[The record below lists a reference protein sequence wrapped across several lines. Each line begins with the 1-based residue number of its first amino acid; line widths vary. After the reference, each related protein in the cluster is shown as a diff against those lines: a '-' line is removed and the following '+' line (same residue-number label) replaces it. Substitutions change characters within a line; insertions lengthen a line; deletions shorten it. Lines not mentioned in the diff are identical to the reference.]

1 MRKALSAYKI
11 AVTIILLLFF
21 FRTEAQT
28 KCNNNGY
35 EIINAIFNSG
45 EAKLYETT
53 LFNKGWAHYFEGYD
67 EIFKNVGI
75 PTLVTDDE
83 LKTILGDKELRK
95 IHSRIYGL
103 RPCLL
108 SSEDL
113 NDNITLS
120 ADFDSAEAISQGVFR
135 ISMPVIIDGDI
146 AVLKKESSSESAI
159 FILQKRDEKWKII
172 YTFYDWYVLEE

>member
-75 PTLVTDDE
+75 PTLVSDDE
-83 LKTILGDKELRK
+83 LQTILGDIELRI

-108 SSEDL
+108 SYEDI
-113 NDNITLS
+113 NEYFT
-120 ADFDSAEAISQGVFR
+120 ISDVF
-135 ISMPVIIDGDI
+135 
-146 AVLKKESSSESAI
+146 A
-159 FILQKRDEKWKII
+159 
-172 YTFYDWYVLEE
+172 